1 MSRQKSWK
9 KTLENMGQNLTP
21 EEHIELQTR
30 ASMWTSCAVGEQLG
44 ALGCPSGRRFTTTVL
59 FHQLE
64 TLGQAFHKE
73 IEEEDWI
80 EAARTRQAIAEF
92 VAKNKDEIK
101 HKIQLLS

>member
-1 MSRQKSWK
+1 M
-9 KTLENMGQNLTP
+9 EQNPTP

-30 ASMWTSCAVGEQLG
+30 ATMWTSCAVGEQLG
-44 ALGCPSGRRFTTTVL
+44 AIGCPSGRRFTVGVL

-64 TLGQAFHKE
+64 TLGQAFYKE

-92 VAKNKDEIK
+92 VAKNKDQIK
-101 HKIQLLS
+101 SKIQQLS